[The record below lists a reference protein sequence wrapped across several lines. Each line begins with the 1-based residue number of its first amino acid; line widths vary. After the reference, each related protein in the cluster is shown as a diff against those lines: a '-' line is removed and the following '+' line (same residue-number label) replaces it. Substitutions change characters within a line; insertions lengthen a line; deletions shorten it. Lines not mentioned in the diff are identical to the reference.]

1 MVLNAYDQKNT
12 NISQQEKE
20 RLVEILDMGTNDDD
34 IIMEAID
41 ILHKSG
47 SIKYGFKKSKE
58 MLNEAWSG
66 LAPVLPE
73 SKTKD
78 QLRQLSEY
86 LVNRDL

>member
-1 MVLNAYDQKNT
+1 
-12 NISQQEKE
+12 
-20 RLVEILDMGTNDDD
+20 MGTNDDE

-47 SIKYGFKKSKE
+47 SIEYGFKKSKE

-78 QLRQLSEY
+78 
-86 LVNRDL
+86 